1 MKIVILTNYANGLYL
16 FRRELIEQF
25 HKRGHTVL
33 VSVPPDEQCKK
44 IEQLGC
50 QVIPTMLERRSI
62 NPIKDFKLFC
72 FYMGLLKREKPDAVL
87 TYTIKP
93 NLYGGLGCRLRRVP
107 YLCNITGLG
116 TAIESG
122 TWLSRILLI
131 FYKAAVAKAKRVFFQ
146 NESNRQFMQEHGIAK
161 KNSMLLPGSGVNL
174 KQHTFET
181 YPSEEDGIRIL
192 TVIRIMREK
201 GIEEYLE
208 MVSRL
213 APIQKNVLF
222 FLAGEYEEEEREKYE
237 PIIHRL
243 EEEKVLKYLGHVNNV
258 HEVMAGCHA
267 ILHPSYHEGL
277 SNVLLEGAACGRP
290 LLASDVPGC
299 RETMQPDVSGM
310 LFAPCRVDAMTE
322 VTERFLLLGAKER
335 ERMGMTGRKWVEA
348 HFDREM
354 VLAAYE
360 EELQKI
366 TEAGI
371 GGTK

>member
-16 FRRELIEQF
+16 FRRELIERF
-25 HKRGHTVL
+25 HERGHTVL
-33 VSVPPDEQCKK
+33 VSVPLDENCEKL
-44 IEQLGC
+44 EQLGC
-50 QVIPTMLERRSI
+50 QVIPTMLERRGI

-72 FYMGLLKREKPDAVL
+72 FYMSLLKREKPDVVL

-93 NLYGGLGCRLRRVP
+93 NLYGGLGCRLKKAP

-116 TAIESG
+116 TAIENK
-122 TWLSRILLI
+122 TLLSSILLR
-131 FYKAAVAKAKRVFFQ
+131 FYKVAVAKARKVFFQ
-146 NESNRQFMQEHGIAK
+146 NENNRQFMHAHGIAK

-174 KQHTFET
+174 KRHSFEP

-208 MVSRL
+208 MVGRL
-213 APIQKNVLF
+213 APVHKNIMFL
-222 FLAGEYEEEEREKYE
+222 LAGEYEEEEREKYK
-237 PIIHRL
+237 PLIHRL
-243 EEEKVLKYLGHVNNV
+243 EEKKVLKYLGHVNNV

-299 RETMQPDVSGM
+299 RETMQPDISGM
-310 LFAPCRVDAMTE
+310 LFAPCSVDAIADATG
-322 VTERFLLLGAKER
+322 RFLLLGAKER
-335 ERMGMTGRKWVEA
+335 ENMGMEGRKWVEA
-348 HFDREM
+348 HFDREK

-371 GGTK
+371 GGTR